1 MHYIRHDERE
11 ITMSDKITIT
21 DKTIYRSIKF
31 LFKYLKY
38 DMFHEVYKKLWL
50 DIDTAKDSREK
61 DILSYI
67 KSLKYLMNQLSAG
80 INPYLIKDSYYLLT
94 GRKLSEKKVE
104 TILVIYYSSQEES
117 AHICATM
124 IHKAIYE
131 TIKTKKVQYAMLLT
145 NYVLLRNGYSMIT
158 IFQSEIGK
166 YRHAISNLKNDWTYL
181 YGFIVA
187 NELFIRNSDLKIQAT
202 PLRYTKETF
211 MKEVIK
217 YKDKLINEYQIKNLY
232 LYGSLSRKQN
242 NLSSDVDMLI
252 IMDDDKLAY
261 FEKVQLIASCKKY
274 LEKKL
279 EIRIDLI
286 DIRSA
291 IKLFGTRGIGQAI
304 KIY

>member
-1 MHYIRHDERE
+1 MKNRYQIA
-11 ITMSDKITIT
+11 

-38 DMFHEVYKKLWL
+38 DMFHEVYKKLWF
-50 DIDTAKDSREK
+50 DMDTAKDSREK

-67 KSLKYLMNQLSAG
+67 KSLKYLMSQLSSG
-80 INPYLIKDSYYLLT
+80 ITPDLVRDSYYLLT
-94 GRKLSEKKVE
+94 GSKLSEKKVE
-104 TILVIYYSSQEES
+104 KILISYYSNHEES
-117 AHICATM
+117 GHICATM

-131 TIKTKKVQYAMLLT
+131 TVKTKKIQFAMLLT
-145 NYVLLRNGYSMIT
+145 NYVLLRNGYAIIT

-166 YRHAISNLKNDWTYL
+166 YRHAIKNLASDWTYL

-187 NELFIRNSDLKIQAT
+187 NELYIRNNDLRIQDT
-202 PLRYTKETF
+202 PLRYTKDSF
-211 MKEVIK
+211 MSEIIK
-217 YKDKLINEYQIKNLY
+217 HKYRLIHDFKIQNIY
-232 LYGSLSRKQN
+232 LYGSLSRNQN
-242 NLSSDVDMLI
+242 NQSSDVDMLI
-252 IMDDDKLAY
+252 IMDEKHLEY
-261 FEKVQLIASCKKY
+261 FEKVQLVASCKKY

-291 IKLFGTRGIGQAI
+291 IKLFGTRGIGQAV

>member
-1 MHYIRHDERE
+1 MKNR
-11 ITMSDKITIT
+11 ITIT

-38 DMFHEVYKKLWL
+38 DMYHEIYKKLWF
-50 DIDTAKDSREK
+50 DQDTAKDCREK
-61 DILSYI
+61 DILAYI
-67 KSLKYLMNQLSAG
+67 KSFKYLMNNLSSG
-80 INPYLIKDSYYLLT
+80 INPDLIKDSYFLLT
-94 GRKLSEKKVE
+94 GAKLSDKKVE
-104 TILVIYYSSQEES
+104 KILVSYYSNHEES
-117 AHICATM
+117 GHICATM

-131 TIKTKKVQYAMLLT
+131 TVKTKKIQFAMLLT
-145 NYVLLRNGYSMIT
+145 NYVLLRNGYTIIT
-158 IFQSEIGK
+158 IFQSEIEK
-166 YRHAISNLKNDWTYL
+166 YRHAVRNLETDWTYL

-187 NELFIRNSDLKIQAT
+187 NELYIRNSDLRIQDT
-202 PLRYTKETF
+202 PLRYTKDSF
-211 MKEVIK
+211 MSEIIK
-217 YKDKLINEYQIKNLY
+217 HKNRLIHDFKIQNIY
-232 LYGSLSRKQN
+232 LYGSLSRNQS

-252 IMDDDKLAY
+252 IMDEKHLEY

-274 LEKKL
+274 LEKNL